1 MLENLVQKNRGRKY
15 LESGTL
21 LELCRRRRRRRRRHR
36 LVSLQND
43 DCRVFPAHLGRFCVA
58 LHDLNSETVKR
69 SPMVASAMRRVRN
82 VLAKF

>member
-1 MLENLVQKNRGRKY
+1 MREVFENLVQKNRGRKY

-21 LELCRRRRRRRRRHR
+21 LELCRRRHR

-43 DCRVFPAHLGRFCVA
+43 DCRVFPTRLGRFCVE

-69 SPMVASAMRRVRN
+69 SPHGCLSIV
-82 VLAKF
+82 